1 MLKTLEK
8 SLDLLEHFTEETP
21 SWGVRELAK
30 KMGLSHSIVYRI
42 LVTYKKKGFLRQ
54 NPETKKYELDL
65 KFWGFGC
72 LVQDQMKITEAIYPV
87 IE

>member
-1 MLKTLEK
+1 MAKVVDDMLKTLEK

-42 LVTYKKKGFLRQ
+42 LVTYKKKAF
-54 NPETKKYELDL
+54 K
-65 KFWGFGC
+65 
-72 LVQDQMKITEAIYPV
+72 TEPGDKEI
-87 IE
+87 